1 MLYTSGN
8 QVGQLKSFEDN
19 EIIIRLADMILL
31 RAELKAKSGDTKGA
45 IRDLNWVRNRAGLRD
60 YSPTD
65 GNLVEAIAD
74 ERDRELFCEGISTR
88 YFDIMRNGTFR
99 EKLRGNFKT
108 LTKQDVIDGALFYPV
123 ARQAF
128 VDNTLMRQTP
138 YWKRNGFS
146 F

>member
-1 MLYTSGN
+1 M
-8 QVGQLKSFEDN
+8 
-19 EIIIRLADMILL
+19 
-31 RAELKAKSGDTKGA
+31 
-45 IRDLNWVRNRAGLRD
+45 RD
-60 YSPTD
+60 YSLAD
-65 GNLVEAIAD
+65 GDLQDVIAD

-108 LTKQDVIDGALFYPV
+108 LTEQDVADGALYYPV

-128 VDNTLMRQTP
+128 EDNTLMRQTS